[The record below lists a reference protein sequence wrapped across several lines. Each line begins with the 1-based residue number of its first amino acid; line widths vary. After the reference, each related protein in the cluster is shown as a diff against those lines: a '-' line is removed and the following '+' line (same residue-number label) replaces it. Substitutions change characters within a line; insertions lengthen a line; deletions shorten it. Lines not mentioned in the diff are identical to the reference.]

1 MSQDENIHEA
11 SGMEEA
17 GPDKV
22 ASSGGDPTEVK
33 PRGVV
38 RRDILK
44 ALVSV
49 PVFGVFLYNV
59 LKKKAGDDVRRQ
71 ALLSELGLD
80 EAPAFI
86 PEAVSSPPSERM
98 GVGIIGS
105 GGEGTWLLRCAGFA
119 DTGWTDAAARRAER
133 NALDTGLQDF
143 LNQHDLS
150 IDLLGVCDIFDDHA
164 ERALRAAA
172 NPVRPGAGE
181 PKPAT
186 RYRTY
191 QELLEDRDIEAV
203 IIATPDHWHS
213 RQTIDAVEA
222 GKHVYCEKA
231 MTRTEQ
237 EALAVWDAVKRTG
250 MKYQLGHQNRQQEE
264 NERAKDIYRQGLLGP
279 VTLVE
284 TTTNRNDPVGA
295 WYYDVPESASPQTID
310 WEQFIAAAPKR
321 VPFDAKR
328 FFRWRCW
335 FDYGT
340 GLSGDLM
347 SHEFDAVNQI
357 LDLGIPATVVAS
369 GGIYYF
375 KEDRDV
381 PDVFQVA
388 LEYPDR
394 DLTFLYSATLANS
407 RGRGKLIMGHDAS
420 MEVGNGIRV
429 QADWWS
435 TRYREKI
442 DEGLIDTSLPMFTY
456 RPGAKRIDAV
466 TSATEQY
473 FASRGLMYTYRGG
486 VRYPTNHLHI
496 KEWLDC
502 VRHGG
507 EPSCNV
513 DRGLEEAMVCHM
525 ATRSYLEGRQVRWD
539 PVRRR
544 IV

>member
-1 MSQDENIHEA
+1 MSQEENIRNDQDAGA
-11 SGMEEA
+11 SGAPVEA
-17 GPDKV
+17 KTAADEKHGL
-22 ASSGGDPTEVK
+22 G
-33 PRGVV
+33 
-38 RRDILK
+38 RRDLLK
-44 ALVSV
+44 ALISV

-59 LKKKAGDDVRRQ
+59 LKKKAGDDLKRQ

-80 EAPAFI
+80 GAPAYI
-86 PEAVSSPPSERM
+86 PQAVSAPPSERI
-98 GVGIIGS
+98 GIGIIGN
-105 GGEGTWLLRCAGFA
+105 GGEGSWLLRCAGFTPPEA
-119 DTGWTDAAARRAER
+119 TDSMAEAARKDSG
-133 NALDTGLQDF
+133 NTGLQDF

-164 ERALRAAA
+164 ERGLKSSA
-172 NPVRPGAGE
+172 NPVRPGAGV
-181 PKPAT
+181 PKPAR

-191 QELLEDRDIEAV
+191 QELLADRDIDAI
-203 IIATPDHWHS
+203 IIATPDHWHA
-213 RQTIDAVEA
+213 RQTIAAVEA

-231 MTRTEQ
+231 MTRTEE
-237 EALAVWDAVKRTG
+237 EALAVWAAVKRTG

-264 NERAKDIYRQGLLGP
+264 HEKAKEIYKKGLLGP

-284 TTTNRNDPVGA
+284 TTTNRNDPIGA
-295 WYYDVPESASPQTID
+295 WYYDVPESASPTTID
-310 WEQFIAAAPKR
+310 WAQFIAAAPHKI
-321 VPFDAKR
+321 PFDAKR

-340 GLSGDLM
+340 GLAGDLM
-347 SHEFDAVNQI
+347 SHEFDAANQI
-357 LDLGIPATVVAS
+357 LDLGIPASAVAS
-369 GGIYYF
+369 GGIYFF

-388 LEYPDR
+388 LEYPER
-394 DLTFLYSATLANS
+394 NLTFLYSATLANS
-407 RGRGKLIMGHDAS
+407 HGRGKMIMGHDAS

-429 QADWWS
+429 QADSWS

-442 DEGLIDTSLPMFTY
+442 DDGLIDTSLPMFTY

-502 VRHGG
+502 IREGG

-513 DRGLEEAMVCHM
+513 DRGLEEALACHM
-525 ATRSYLEGRQVRWD
+525 ATRSYLERRQVRWD